1 MTDRRYRLMVY
12 KPGSTSLSTG
22 NVDFIVG
29 SSALIEAP
37 VVSGGRA
44 RLLEGR
50 MEAVPTALRLLD
62 STNGGW
68 TSHLSSNGR
77 NTGLNRFVQVQ
88 RSDAGGA
95 YAAIGGGR
103 VTDVTYSENLAEV
116 QVTLNPEW
124 PTGANTLCF
133 TTNTTHLYPPCP
145 DPGGQRI
152 GFYGFPYRYGYA
164 TVVRTETSFGPVP
177 RTQAK
182 RFYTVTFRPDNP
194 PMPTAS
200 FGAIQGDVATFS
212 SVAKSIYS
220 TNGAFKYL
228 KFNVNGV
235 DYPVV
240 SFAMDALPG
249 TYAEYYPNSLGPLPS
264 DQTISDHQTKGA
276 PLRFI
281 IAATST
287 AFGTAASTVDNL
299 AVGKAYAYDHGNPFL
314 HMMGAPASD
323 ATPLHIFAVNNST
336 GGTAILGGVHPMQ
349 VLKDL
354 LAGSYSHSTVPY
366 QLPLYST
373 VMFTGGSDLRKLP
386 MPLQAFR
393 ITAPAPMQTWIQ
405 DNLCAPFGV
414 LPTMDPTGVVRFK
427 NFRIPGGSTG
437 SSGFSTGTLFGFTS
451 TNLAAPHPDWRLNR
465 NEACT
470 VANITVNTIQ
480 QQLINAAPGGGP
492 PNLGVGGDGLLARS
506 RTTSFY
512 HDRYLQ
518 LGAYP
523 ADFQYTGIVLDDGYQ
538 QNWYPVAK
546 FAGSKGALTYLA
558 QEVFGRFGDGPVQG
572 TLRALENAATV
583 APGDITALKLPTYP
597 NYGTNARGGT
607 RLVQI
612 LSKTVHPDGYE
623 FDYLDAG
630 PAQPASTKPTF
641 SLAVSTRTPKSGLKA
656 TVSAVPSNAWFTIS
670 LANSSA
676 ATAPSVSSPL
686 WHPVY
691 SKRGNGT
698 FELNHLPSGQFFYG
712 RCQTRQSSGR
722 PLSDYAV
729 SSRVATSAISA
740 PTALKTS
747 NIKNTIATS
756 TWKVGDVNYPL
767 QLYVDES
774 TSATPSTGNLYRKL
788 APGTQITTLDGLTA
802 NHTHKVMARHYD
814 AYGGVSATIS
824 SAFTTPSTA
833 VAPNIILP
841 PPMAGMFAIVG
852 ST

>member
-1 MTDRRYRLMVY
+1 MTDRRYRVMVY
-12 KPGSTSLSTG
+12 KAGSTSLSTG

-29 SSALIEAP
+29 SSALVEAP
-37 VVSGGRA
+37 EVSGGRA
-44 RLLEGR
+44 RPLEGR
-50 MEAVPTALRLLD
+50 VEAVPTHLRIAD
-62 STNGGW
+62 STAGGW
-68 TSHLSSNGR
+68 TSHLGDANGR
-77 NTGLNRFVQVQ
+77 NTGLNRFVQIQ
-88 RSDAGGA
+88 RADNGGA

-103 VTDVTYSENLAEV
+103 ITDVAYAENLAEV
-116 QVTLNPEW
+116 QVTVNPEW
-124 PTGANTLCF
+124 PTGANTMCF
-133 TTNTTHLYPPCP
+133 TTNTTHLYPACA

-164 TVVRTETSFGPVP
+164 TVVRQESSFGPVP
-177 RTQAK
+177 RAQAK
-182 RFYTVTFRPDNP
+182 RFFTVTFRPDNA
-194 PMPTAS
+194 PMPSAS
-200 FGAIQGDVATFS
+200 FSAIQGDVATFS
-212 SVAKSIYS
+212 SVAHSIYS

-228 KFNVNGV
+228 RFNVNGT

-240 SFAMDALPG
+240 SFALDPTPG
-249 TYAEYYPNSLGPLPS
+249 SYAQYYTDPAGPLPS
-264 DQTISDHQTKGA
+264 DQTISDHQQRGA

-281 IAATST
+281 IAASSV
-287 AFGTAASTVDNL
+287 AFGTAASTVDNS
-299 AVGKAYAYDHGNPFL
+299 AVGKAYAYDAGNPFL

-323 ATPLHIFAVNNST
+323 ATPLHIYGLQAT
-336 GGTAILGGVHPMQ
+336 TAGATLGGVHPMQ

-393 ITAPAPMQTWIQ
+393 IIAPAPMQTWIQ
-405 DNLCAPFGV
+405 DNLCASFGV

-480 QQLINAAPGGGP
+480 QGLINAAAGGGP

-538 QNWYPVAK
+538 QNWVPVAK

-612 LSKTVHPDGYE
+612 LSKTVRPDGYD

-747 NIKNTIATS
+747 NIKANQATS
-756 TWKVGDVNYPL
+756 TWKSGDVNYPV
-767 QLYVDES
+767 QVYVDDS
-774 TSATPSTGNLYRKL
+774 TSAAASTANLYQKL
-788 APGTQITTLDGLTA
+788 GSQTQRTTLSGLTA
-802 NHTHKVMARHYD
+802 NHVHKVIVRHWD
-814 AYGGVSATIS
+814 AYGGVSAAIS
-824 SAFTTPSTA
+824 SAFNTASTA
-833 VAPNIILP
+833 SAPNVILP
-841 PPMAGMFAIVG
+841 PPMAGMYAIVG